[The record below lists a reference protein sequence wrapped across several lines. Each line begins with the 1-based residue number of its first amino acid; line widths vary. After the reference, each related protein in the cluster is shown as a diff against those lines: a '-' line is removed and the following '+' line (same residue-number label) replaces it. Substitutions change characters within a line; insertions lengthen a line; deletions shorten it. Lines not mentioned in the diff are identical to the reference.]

1 MSSKFRIDMFR
12 AFAVLVVITL
22 AMPLFAQAGSTFY
35 VSTSGS
41 NSNSGSYTAPWLT
54 IQHAASTVTAGA
66 TVYVE
71 AGTYN
76 ESVNFPN
83 SGTASEPIVFS
94 NYPGQTATIDGTGLS
109 CCTSNPPSS
118 GNETEGLIN
127 IVNGSYITVEG
138 FQIQNFTTNS
148 AVPTPAG
155 IWITGS
161 GTGVRILSNLVHSI
175 TTTSEKN
182 GNAFG
187 IAVYGTSSTPI
198 TQLSISGNQVYDLK
212 TGNSESVN
220 VDGNVTY
227 FTISGNIVHDNDNI
241 GIDAIGF
248 EGVGPTGSDQARYG
262 EISDNTVYNI
272 SAIHNAGEGDEYD
285 ADGLY
290 CDGCEYVIFERNTVY
305 SCDIAMEA
313 ASEHKSHDSSYVT
326 IRNNLFYDSN
336 AVGVTIGG
344 YSSTVGGSD
353 HVVIVNNTLYN
364 NNVKNQGTEF
374 QIQYHSGSQSGNIFE
389 NNVVY
394 AGSENVWIYS
404 YVKGNSSYP
413 APPATLNWNL
423 YYSTAGYVSGTSI
436 DWAGKSTYK
445 TYAAYQSGAGEDA
458 DSPNS
463 NPLFVNLNSTPPDL
477 DVASNSP
484 AINAGSTSLSCSVGY
499 CGTGMSIYGST
510 DYAGN
515 PRINANGQIN
525 IGAYE
530 H

>member
-1 MSSKFRIDMFR
+1 MTFLRNL
-12 AFAVLVVITL
+12 LVIL
-22 AMPLFAQAGSTFY
+22 ALFTSISLAQSGATFY

-41 NSNSGSYTAPWLT
+41 DSNSGSYTAPWLT
-54 IQHAASTVTAGA
+54 IQHAANTVTAGA

-71 AGTYN
+71 TGTYN
-76 ESVNFPN
+76 EAVNFPN
-83 SGTASEPIVFS
+83 SGTASEPITFAS
-94 NYPGQTATIDGTGLS
+94 YPGDTATIDGTGLT

-118 GNETEGLIN
+118 GNETEGLVT
-127 IVNGSYITVEG
+127 IVNGSYITING
-138 FQIQNFTTNS
+138 FQIQNFTTS
-148 AVPTPAG
+148 SPVPTPAG
-155 IWITGS
+155 VWITGS
-161 GTGVRILSNLVHSI
+161 GTGVQIVNNLVHNI

-198 TQLSISGNQVYDLK
+198 TQLTISGNQVYDLK
-212 TGNSESVN
+212 TGNSETVN

-227 FTISGNIVHDNDNI
+227 FTISNNIVHDNDNI

-262 EISDNTVYNI
+262 EISGNTVYNI

-290 CDGCEYVIFERNTVY
+290 CDGCEYVVFERNNVY

-313 ASEHKSHDSSYVT
+313 ASEHKGHDSSYVT

-364 NNVKNQGTEF
+364 NNVKNQGAEF

-389 NNVVY
+389 NNIAY
-394 AGSENVWIYS
+394 AGTQNVWIYS
-404 YVKGNSSYP
+404 FVKGNSNYP

-423 YYSTAGYVSGTSI
+423 YYSTKGYVSGTSI
-436 DWAGKSTYK
+436 DWAAKSNYATF
-445 TYAAYQSGAGEDA
+445 AAYQSGSGEDKNSLVA
-458 DSPNS
+458 NPDFDSVGS
-463 NPLFVNLNSTPPDL
+463 NFDL
-477 DVASNSP
+477 QSNSP
-484 AINAGSTSLSCSVGY
+484 AINAGSTSLTCSVGY
-499 CGTGMSIYGST
+499 CGDSSSIYGNT

-515 PRINANGQIN
+515 PRINSSGQIN

-530 H
+530 Q

>member
-1 MSSKFRIDMFR
+1 MTSLLRFC
-12 AFAVLVVITL
+12 FAVIAFTSISL
-22 AMPLFAQAGSTFY
+22 ASLCAQSGSTFY
-35 VSTSGS
+35 VSKSGKDT
-41 NSNSGSYTAPWLT
+41 NSGSVTAPWLT
-54 IQHAASTVTAGA
+54 IQHAATTATAGA

-71 AGTYN
+71 TGVYN

-83 SGTASEPIVFS
+83 SGTSSEPITFK
-94 NYPGQTATIDGTGLS
+94 NYPGETATIDGTGLS
-109 CCTSNPPSS
+109 VS
-118 GNETEGLIN
+118 GTQGLIN
-127 IVNGSYITVEG
+127 IVNQSYVTING
-138 FQIQNFTTNS
+138 FEIRNYTTSS
-148 AVPTPAG
+148 ASPTPAG
-155 IWITGS
+155 VWITGS
-161 GTGVRILSNLVHSI
+161 GTGVQILNNLVHNI

-198 TQLSISGNQVYDLK
+198 TQLTISGNQVYDLK
-212 TGNSESVN
+212 TGNSETVN

-227 FTISGNIVHDNDNI
+227 FTISNNIVHDNDNI

-248 EGVGPTGSDQARYG
+248 EGVGPSGSDQARYG
-262 EISDNTVYNI
+262 EISGNTVYNI
-272 SAIHNAGEGDEYD
+272 SAIKNPGEGDSYD
-285 ADGLY
+285 ANGLY

-305 SCDIAMEA
+305 KCDIAMEA
-313 ASEHKSHDSSYVT
+313 ASEHSGHDSSYVT

-336 AVGVTIGG
+336 AVGVTFGG
-344 YSSTVGGSD
+344 YANKVGGSD

-389 NNVVY
+389 NNIVY
-394 AGSENVWIYS
+394 AGTQNVWIYS
-404 YVKGNSSYP
+404 FVKATSAYP

-436 DWAGKSTYK
+436 DWASKSNYK

-458 DSPNS
+458 DSPNA
-463 NPLFVNLNSTPPDL
+463 NPDFISAGTNFDL
-477 DVASNSP
+477 QSGSP
-484 AINAGSTSLSCSVGY
+484 AINTGSTSLTCSVGY
-499 CGTGMSIYGST
+499 CGSSSSIYGST

-515 PRINANGQIN
+515 PRINSSGQIN

-530 H
+530 Q